1 MECRLPPGVD
11 RLSARRSG
19 LRLFAPGR
27 LEWRSGRGVVF
38 GFMLDGWPALPPDQS
53 GLRRIFWL
61 ALPLMLFAAIAILSF
76 VLPNPFG

>member
-1 MECRLPPGVD
+1 
-11 RLSARRSG
+11 
-19 LRLFAPGR
+19 
-27 LEWRSGRGVVF
+27 VVF